1 MIPSSRQLILN
12 LIAGFSKHYPFSFLG
27 TCFLIGA
34 VAFSYIITFRN
45 HSNSQGC
52 LSPSFFGFQVS
63 TTMYHNIEHSDKPCF
78 WSYEIVDE
86 SFLYHISAGLCIHF
100 QLFYLRGTQHSTGNK
115 EKLHL
120 ISNTQIQVYLFL
132 SPVPL
137 LNTEN

>member
-1 MIPSSRQLILN
+1 MIPSSRQLISNLN
-12 LIAGFSKHYPFSFLG
+12 AGLSKHYPFSFLG

-63 TTMYHNIEHSDKPCF
+63 TTMYHNIEYSDKPCF

-100 QLFYLRGTQHSTGNK
+100 QLFYLRAPHSIVLEIRKNF
-115 EKLHL
+115 
-120 ISNTQIQVYLFL
+120 ISFQTHRFKCICFFHQFPY
-132 SPVPL
+132 
-137 LNTEN
+137 